1 MHSTFIASQ
10 AFSSIDEPEK
20 ANEFLETAL
29 AGYEELRD
37 DEQSIDLK
45 VEVVRSC
52 AASGDITKAAGLINE
67 LNEHEDFNEALASR
81 IDRISEE
88 PVSMSGKDEI
98 KIINR
103 KGIKYYENKKFEKAI
118 SYFNKALKRYPKHIG
133 IRLNLAQAILGLLA
147 ERGPEA
153 NLVQQCI
160 EDLSHLDHLKPQHAQ
175 YQRLTVLT
183 NKVNEFKSRCMAS

>member
-1 MHSTFIASQ
+1 MSEVKLYPVPESYKQDTHFTKDEYEAQYKAS
-10 AFSSIDEPEK
+10 IENPDEFWGEK

-29 AGYEELRD
+29 AGYEELRE

-52 AASGDITKAAGLINE
+52 AATGDITKAAALINE
-67 LNEHEDFNEALASR
+67 LNDHEEFNDVLASR

-88 PVSMSGKDEI
+88 PVSESGKNEI
-98 KIINR
+98 KAINR

-133 IRLNLAQAILGLLA
+133 IRLNLAQAILGQLS
-147 ERGPEA
+147 EKGPEA

-160 EDLSHLDHLKPQHAQ
+160 EPWP
-175 YQRLTVLT
+175 
-183 NKVNEFKSRCMAS
+183 